1 MSVFPDTERPMQ
13 LCAAIVSPM
22 PVYEATGV
30 ETKKADVRQAFTY
43 FLLSMVGDLYLGC
56 YSIGEPFRISYLKLL
71 DLQTNLVLKDER
83 TMARFNKYTKGMD
96 PWSIV
101 VWLDKLLD
109 DHNDQREIEFKWMLN

>member
-1 MSVFPDTERPMQ
+1 MSVYPDTKRPMQ
-13 LCAAIVSPM
+13 LCAAMVTGM

-71 DLQTNLVLKDER
+71 DLQGNLLLKDEQ
-83 TMARFNKYTKGMD
+83 TMAKFNKYTNGMD
-96 PWSIV
+96 PLTIALWI
-101 VWLDKLLD
+101 DKLLE
-109 DHNDQREIEFKWMLN
+109 DHQDEREIEFKWMTN